1 MAAVIQNNNGSS
13 KSMQARCACGWNLVL
28 SGCEFPLRH
37 LMRGNGSPFK
47 LHPVYTLPLSQYH
60 NIPTSYPQMPATF
73 QWNSWL
79 SFMTLEYQTGLGNG
93 SSSRWL
99 KGKVPSH
106 NELTLYWSPGRVR
119 HNGKWGRMARHF
131 PLCCRETLGS
141 RAEWWRYKNNALEQM
156 SANFFCP
163 QPDCKILG
171 FAGHMMAVRSSQC
184 SIAAWKQ
191 P

>member
-1 MAAVIQNNNGSS
+1 MVAQNPCKPAVLAGGIWCCLDVSFPSDIWWEVMEAPLSS
-13 KSMQARCACGWNLVL
+13 I
-28 SGCEFPLRH
+28 
-37 LMRGNGSPFK
+37 
-47 LHPVYTLPLSQYH
+47 LSQYH

-99 KGKVPSH
+99 KGEVPSH